1 MIIYLVRHSGP
12 FVSYEN
18 EENLTWNEFNCNM
31 TLSVEGEGNAKKLCK
46 IKELKNIKNIYSSLS
61 TRAVATAK
69 YIAEQN
75 KTKIKLDKRINE
87 LKLGIN
93 YLSEIPNNFHLT
105 QFGNRSYKLQNGE
118 SLNEVSARFN
128 DFIDDLLKQD
138 EDCILFVHGILL
150 LNYLSEITNFSFDGQ
165 IANCSFNNK
174 SVINRKLTNP
184 DVFKITFQNKKIIN
198 VENIPVF

>member
-18 EENLTWNEFNCNM
+18 EENLTWNEFNSNM
-31 TLSVEGEGNAKKLCK
+31 TLSVEGEENAKKLCK

-61 TRAVATAK
+61 CRAIATAK

-93 YLSEIPNNFHLT
+93 YLSEIPNDFHLT
-105 QFGNRSYKLQNGE
+105 QFKNRDYKLKNGE
-118 SLNEVSARFN
+118 SLNEVSNRFN
-128 DFIDDLLKQD
+128 NFMQEIINKN
-138 EDCILFVHGILL
+138 EDCIIFVHGILL
-150 LNYLSEITNFSFDGQ
+150 LNYLSEITNFYFDGQ
-165 IANCSFNNK
+165 VVNCSFNNK

-184 DVFKITFQNKKIIN
+184 DIFKITFQNKKIIN